1 MIRELFKKFFFKKN
15 TENNNLKQSIETV
28 LDNDLK
34 GTEGISKH
42 ERLMLLNILKID
54 GIRSSD
60 IMIPRA
66 DIGAVELDDSFE
78 KVLEVFIKEAHSR
91 VPIYEK
97 NLDNII
103 GMIHIKDLVNYQNQ
117 KKTETNF
124 LQNLKREILEIP
136 PSMPVLDLLLK
147 MQLTRLHMGI
157 VIDEY
162 GCTDGLVTIE
172 DVIEEITGEIED
184 EHDEKN
190 LPMLIKSS
198 LNTFEASARI
208 EIDELQKV
216 TNVEFLN
223 SYDNDDVDTL
233 GGLIFSITGRVP
245 QRGEIIK
252 HTSGTTFE
260 IKDAD
265 PMKIKSVKVTTP
277 KRKSSLFLLH
287 SRQLGT

>member
-1 MIRELFKKFFFKKN
+1 MIRKLFKKFFFKKN

-66 DIGAVELDDSFE
+66 DIGAVELNDSFE

-223 SYDNDDVDTL
+223 SYDNEDVDTL

-277 KRKSSLFLLH
+277 KK
-287 SRQLGT
+287 

>member
-1 MIRELFKKFFFKKN
+1 MIRELFKKFLFKKK

-66 DIGAVELDDSFE
+66 DIGAVELNDSFE

-277 KRKSSLFLLH
+277 KK
-287 SRQLGT
+287 

>member
-1 MIRELFKKFFFKKN
+1 MIKKFIESTFFKK
-15 TENNNLKQSIETV
+15 TPNNSLKQSIETV
-28 LDNDLK
+28 LDSELK
-34 GTEGISKH
+34 DAEGISKH

-54 GIRSSD
+54 SIRSSD

-66 DIGAVELDDSFE
+66 DIGAVEINDSFE
-78 KVLEVFIKEAHSR
+78 QVLEIFIKEAHSR
-91 VPIYEK
+91 VPVYEK

-103 GMIHIKDLVNYQNQ
+103 GMVHLKDIVNYQNQ
-117 KKTETNF
+117 RKVEPNF
-124 LQNLKREILEIP
+124 LKDLKRDILEIP

-147 MQLTRLHMGI
+147 MQMTRLHMGI

-162 GCTDGLVTIE
+162 GCTDGLITSE

-198 LNTFEASARI
+198 TNIFEASARV
-208 EIDELQKV
+208 EIRELEKV
-216 TNVEFLN
+216 TNVKFLN
-223 SYDNDDVDTL
+223 LYENEDIDTL
-233 GGLIFSITGRVP
+233 GGLIFSIAGRVP
-245 QRGEIIK
+245 QRGEIIR
-252 HTSGTTFE
+252 HNSGTTFE

-277 KRKSSLFLLH
+277 KK
-287 SRQLGT
+287 

>member
-1 MIRELFKKFFFKKN
+1 MVIEFFKKIILN
-15 TENNNLKQSIETV
+15 SESKSSSLKQSIETV

-34 GTEGISKH
+34 DTGGISKH

-66 DIGAVELDDSFE
+66 DIGAVEINDSFE
-78 KVLEVFIKEAHSR
+78 KVLNVFIKEAHSR
-91 VPIYEK
+91 VPVYEN
-97 NLDNII
+97 NLDNVI
-103 GMIHIKDLVNYQNQ
+103 GMIHIKDLVNLQYQG
-117 KKTETNF
+117 KVARNF
-124 LQNLKREILEIP
+124 LEKIKRDILEIP

-147 MQLTRLHMGI
+147 MQMTRLHMGI

-162 GCTDGLVTIE
+162 GCTDGLITIE

-190 LPMLIKSS
+190 LPMLIKTSS
-198 LNTFEASARI
+198 NTVEASARVEI
-208 EIDELQKV
+208 EELQKV
-216 TNVEFLN
+216 TNISFLN
-223 SYDNDDVDTL
+223 AVGNDDIDTL
-233 GGLIFSITGRVP
+233 GGLIFAIAGRIP

-252 HTSGTTFE
+252 HDSGTLFE

-265 PMKIKSVKVTTP
+265 PMKIKSVKVTIP
-277 KRKSSLFLLH
+277 KS
-287 SRQLGT
+287 

>member
-1 MIRELFKKFFFKKN
+1 MIRKLFEKFFLKKN

-28 LDNDLK
+28 LDSDLK
-34 GTEGISKH
+34 DTEGISKH

-66 DIGAVELDDSFE
+66 DIGAVELNDSFE

-198 LNTFEASARI
+198 VNTFEASARI

-223 SYDNDDVDTL
+223 SSNNDDVDTL

-277 KRKSSLFLLH
+277 KK
-287 SRQLGT
+287 

>member
-1 MIRELFKKFFFKKN
+1 MIRKLFKKFFFKKN

-66 DIGAVELDDSFE
+66 DIGAVELNDSFE

-117 KKTETNF
+117 KTTETNF

-252 HTSGTTFE
+252 HSSGTTFE

-277 KRKSSLFLLH
+277 KK
-287 SRQLGT
+287 

>member
-1 MIRELFKKFFFKKN
+1 MIRELIKKFFFKKN

-28 LDNDLK
+28 LDSDLK
-34 GTEGISKH
+34 DTEGISKH

-66 DIGAVELDDSFE
+66 DIGAVELNDSFE

-117 KKTETNF
+117 KKTENNF

-277 KRKSSLFLLH
+277 KK
-287 SRQLGT
+287 

>member
-1 MIRELFKKFFFKKN
+1 MIRKLFEKFFLKKN

-28 LDNDLK
+28 LDSDLK
-34 GTEGISKH
+34 DTEGISKH

-66 DIGAVELDDSFE
+66 DIGAVELNDSFE

-117 KKTETNF
+117 NKTETNF

-233 GGLIFSITGRVP
+233 GGLIFSITGRIP

-277 KRKSSLFLLH
+277 KK
-287 SRQLGT
+287 

>member
-1 MIRELFKKFFFKKN
+1 MIRKLFKKFFFKKN

-66 DIGAVELDDSFE
+66 DIGAVELNDSFE

-223 SYDNDDVDTL
+223 LNDNDDVDTL

-252 HTSGTTFE
+252 HSSGTTFE

-277 KRKSSLFLLH
+277 KK
-287 SRQLGT
+287 

>member
-1 MIRELFKKFFFKKN
+1 MIRKLFKKFFFKKN

-66 DIGAVELDDSFE
+66 DIGAVELNDSFE

-265 PMKIKSVKVTTP
+265 PMKIKFVKVTTP
-277 KRKSSLFLLH
+277 KK
-287 SRQLGT
+287 

>member
-1 MIRELFKKFFFKKN
+1 MIRELIKKFFFKKN
-15 TENNNLKQSIETV
+15 TENNNLKQSLETV
-28 LDNDLK
+28 LDSDLK
-34 GTEGISKH
+34 DAEGISKH

-66 DIGAVELDDSFE
+66 DIGAVELNDSFE

-91 VPIYEK
+91 VPMYEK

-223 SYDNDDVDTL
+223 SYDNEDVDTL

-245 QRGEIIK
+245 QRGEIIN
-252 HTSGTTFE
+252 HISGTTFE

-277 KRKSSLFLLH
+277 KK
-287 SRQLGT
+287 

>member
-1 MIRELFKKFFFKKN
+1 MNTKLSEKFFLKKN
-15 TENNNLKQSIETV
+15 TENYNLKQSIETV
-28 LDNDLK
+28 LDSDLK
-34 GTEGISKH
+34 DTEGISKH

-66 DIGAVELDDSFE
+66 DIGAVELNDSFE

-117 KKTETNF
+117 KKSETNF

-277 KRKSSLFLLH
+277 KK
-287 SRQLGT
+287 

>member
-1 MIRELFKKFFFKKN
+1 MIRKLFEKFIFKKN

-34 GTEGISKH
+34 DTEGISKH

-66 DIGAVELDDSFE
+66 DIGAVELNDSFE

-117 KKTETNF
+117 KKMETNF

-252 HTSGTTFE
+252 HSSGTTFE

-277 KRKSSLFLLH
+277 KK
-287 SRQLGT
+287 

>member
-1 MIRELFKKFFFKKN
+1 MIRKLFKKFFKKN
-15 TENNNLKQSIETV
+15 TANNNLKQSIETV

-54 GIRSSD
+54 DIRSSD

-66 DIGAVELDDSFE
+66 DIGAVELNDSFE

-91 VPIYEK
+91 VPIYEN

-252 HTSGTTFE
+252 HSSGTTFE

-277 KRKSSLFLLH
+277 KK
-287 SRQLGT
+287 

>member
-1 MIRELFKKFFFKKN
+1 MITKLLEKIFFTKN
-15 TENNNLKQSIETV
+15 TGNNNLKQSIETV
-28 LDNDLK
+28 LDSDLK
-34 GTEGISKH
+34 DTEGISKH

-66 DIGAVELDDSFE
+66 DIGAVELNDSFE

-117 KKTETNF
+117 KKTETKF

-136 PSMPVLDLLLK
+136 PSMPALDLLLK

-198 LNTFEASARI
+198 QNTFEASARI

-216 TNVEFLN
+216 TNIQFLD
-223 SYDNDDVDTL
+223 SHDNEDVDTL

-277 KRKSSLFLLH
+277 KK
-287 SRQLGT
+287 

>member
-1 MIRELFKKFFFKKN
+1 MIRKLFEKFFLKKN

-28 LDNDLK
+28 LDSDLK
-34 GTEGISKH
+34 DTEGISKH

-66 DIGAVELDDSFE
+66 DIGAVELNDSFE

-91 VPIYEK
+91 VPIYEN

-223 SYDNDDVDTL
+223 SYDNEDVDTL

-252 HTSGTTFE
+252 HASGTTFE
-260 IKDAD
+260 IKDPD
-265 PMKIKSVKVTTP
+265 PMKIKSVKLTTP
-277 KRKSSLFLLH
+277 KK
-287 SRQLGT
+287 

>member
-1 MIRELFKKFFFKKN
+1 MINKIFNKNIFTKKS
-15 TENNNLKQSIETV
+15 NNNSLKQSIETV
-28 LDNDLK
+28 LDSDLK
-34 GTEGISKH
+34 DTEGISKH

-66 DIGAVELDDSFE
+66 DIGAVEISDSFE

-91 VPIYEK
+91 VPVYEN
-97 NLDNII
+97 NLDNVI
-103 GMIHIKDLVNYQNQ
+103 GMIHIKDLVNLQNQ
-117 KKTETNF
+117 GKIDTNSIKEI
-124 LQNLKREILEIP
+124 KRDILEIP

-147 MQLTRLHMGI
+147 MQITRLHMAI

-184 EHDEKN
+184 EHDEKHM
-190 LPMLIKSS
+190 PMLIKSS
-198 LNTFEASARI
+198 SNIFEASARV
-208 EIDELQKV
+208 EINELQSV
-216 TNVEFLN
+216 TNINFSNLQESEDIN
-223 SYDNDDVDTL
+223 TL
-233 GGLIFSITGRVP
+233 GGLIFSIAGRVP

-252 HTSGTTFE
+252 HSSGTVFE

-265 PMKIKSVKVTTP
+265 PMKIKSVKITTP
-277 KRKSSLFLLH
+277 
-287 SRQLGT
+287 QI

>member
-1 MIRELFKKFFFKKN
+1 MIRKLFKKFFFKKN
-15 TENNNLKQSIETV
+15 SENNNLKQSIETV
-28 LDNDLK
+28 LDSDLK
-34 GTEGISKH
+34 DTEGISKH

-66 DIGAVELDDSFE
+66 DIGAVELNDSFE

-252 HTSGTTFE
+252 HASGTTFE

-277 KRKSSLFLLH
+277 KK
-287 SRQLGT
+287 

>member
-1 MIRELFKKFFFKKN
+1 MIRKLFKKFFFKKN
-15 TENNNLKQSIETV
+15 TGNNNLKQSIETV

-66 DIGAVELDDSFE
+66 DIGAVELNDSFE

-277 KRKSSLFLLH
+277 KK
-287 SRQLGT
+287 

>member
-1 MIRELFKKFFFKKN
+1 MIRELFKKFLFKKK

-66 DIGAVELDDSFE
+66 DIGAVELNDSFE

-252 HTSGTTFE
+252 HSSGTTFE

-277 KRKSSLFLLH
+277 KK
-287 SRQLGT
+287 

>member
-1 MIRELFKKFFFKKN
+1 MIRKLFENFLLKKN

-28 LDNDLK
+28 LDSDLK
-34 GTEGISKH
+34 DTEGISKH

-66 DIGAVELDDSFE
+66 DIGAVELNDSFE

-252 HTSGTTFE
+252 HSSGTTFE

-277 KRKSSLFLLH
+277 KK
-287 SRQLGT
+287 

>member
-1 MIRELFKKFFFKKN
+1 MIRKLFEKLFLKKN

-28 LDNDLK
+28 LDSDLK
-34 GTEGISKH
+34 DTEGISKH

-66 DIGAVELDDSFE
+66 DIGAVELNDSFE

-277 KRKSSLFLLH
+277 KK
-287 SRQLGT
+287 

>member
-1 MIRELFKKFFFKKN
+1 MIRKLFENFFFKKN

-66 DIGAVELDDSFE
+66 DIGAVELNDSFE

-223 SYDNDDVDTL
+223 SYDNEDIDTL

-277 KRKSSLFLLH
+277 KK
-287 SRQLGT
+287 